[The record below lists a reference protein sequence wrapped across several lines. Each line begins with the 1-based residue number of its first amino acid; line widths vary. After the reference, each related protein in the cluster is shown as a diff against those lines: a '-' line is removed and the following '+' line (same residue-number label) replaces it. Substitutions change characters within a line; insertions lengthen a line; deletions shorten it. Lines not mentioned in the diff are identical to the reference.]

1 MERAVHGGARLE
13 ATVVPPGD
21 KSVSH
26 RAALLNAISDGRA
39 KVTNFCVGDDR
50 TSMLG
55 CLRGLGVEI
64 AESVEDGIETF
75 TINGKGLDGLSEP
88 LDYLYAGNSG
98 TTMRLVSGLLA
109 AQPFFSVI
117 TGDSSLR
124 GRPMKRILTPLSMM
138 GAQVMGRGGGSLAP
152 LAFDGGG
159 LHGIEYE
166 MPVASAQLK
175 SCILIAGLFAEG
187 DTSVIQPAES
197 RDHTERMMAS
207 MGADVEKDGLRLTV
221 RRPSR
226 PLASLD
232 IQVPCDISG
241 AAFWLVAGAAHPNA
255 RITVQGVG
263 INPSRTG
270 VLDVLDEMG
279 ANIRMENVREVGNEP
294 SADLVVESSD
304 LRGVEI
310 SGDIIPR
317 VIDELPVLA
326 GGRFPGKWADRHQ
339 GRRRT
344 QGEGVR
350 PDFLHRRGSGHAGRE
365 DSRDRRRHD
374 DRGRLQ
380 VEWRG
385 GRELWRPQDSDVHG
399 GRRPDSRWL
408 DHRRRIR
415 GGRRFVPDLL
425 GRTGRCASLKIRGA
439 PIPRRN
445 GGDACSFSPGRP
457 ALART
462 RF

>member
-1 MERAVHGGARLE
+1 MERTVHGSARLE

-21 KSVSH
+21 KSISH
-26 RAALLNAISDGRA
+26 RAALLNAISDGQA

-55 CLRGLGVEI
+55 CLRGLGVKIE
-64 AESVEDGIETF
+64 EGVEDGLETF
-75 TINGKGLDGLSEP
+75 AITGRGNDGLSEP
-88 LDYLYAGNSG
+88 LDYLYSGNSG

-124 GRPMKRILTPLSMM
+124 RRPMKRILTPLSMM

-152 LAFDGGG
+152 LAFEGGG

-187 DTSVIQPAES
+187 ETSVIQPAES
-197 RDHTERMMAS
+197 RDHTERMMGY
-207 MGADVEKDGLRLTV
+207 MGADIEKDGLRLTV
-221 RRPSR
+221 RPSR
-226 PLASLD
+226 LAALD

-241 AAFWLVAGAAHPNA
+241 AAFWLVAGAAHPDA

-270 VLDVLDEMG
+270 VLDVLRDMG
-279 ANIRMENVREVGNEP
+279 ANIAVENVREVGNEP
-294 SADLVVESSD
+294 SADLVVETSD

-310 SGDIIPR
+310 AGDVIPR

-326 GGRFPGKWADRHQ
+326 VAASQATGQTVIRDASELRVKESDRITATVTGLAALGAKIRETEDGMIVEGGSKL
-339 GRRRT
+339 T
-344 QGEGVR
+344 GV
-350 PDFLHRRGSGHAGRE
+350 E
-365 DSRDRRRHD
+365 
-374 DRGRLQ
+374 
-380 VEWRG
+380 VESFG
-385 GRELWRPQDSDVHG
+385 
-399 GRRPDSRWL
+399 
-408 DHRRRIR
+408 DHRIAMSMAIA
-415 GGRRFVPDLL
+415 GLIAD
-425 GRTGRCASLKIRGA
+425 GA
-439 PIPRRN
+439 TSI
-445 GGDACSFSPGRP
+445 GDSEAADVSYPTFWDELEN
-457 ALART
+457 AKA
-462 RF
+462 

>member
-1 MERAVHGGARLE
+1 MERTVHGSARLD
-13 ATVVPPGD
+13 ATVIPPGD
-21 KSVSH
+21 KSISH
-26 RAALLNAISDGRA
+26 RAALLNAISDGQARVA
-39 KVTNFCVGDDR
+39 NFCVGDDR

-64 AESVEDGIETF
+64 SESVEEGIETF
-75 TINGKGLDGLSEP
+75 TIRGRGLDGLAEP
-88 LDYLYAGNSG
+88 SDYLYSGNSG

-109 AQPFFSVI
+109 AQSFFSVI

-152 LAFDGGG
+152 LAFDGGD

-187 DTSVIQPAES
+187 ETSVIQPAES

-207 MGADVEKDGLRLTV
+207 MGADVEQDGMKLTV
-221 RRPSR
+221 RPPSR
-226 PLASLD
+226 LASLD

-270 VLDVLDEMG
+270 VLDVLREMG
-279 ANIRMENVREVGNEP
+279 ANIRMENVQEKGNEP

-326 GGRFPGKWADRHQ
+326 VAASQATGQTIIRDAAELRVKESDRISATAVGLNALGAKIRETEDGMMIEGGSK
-339 GRRRT
+339 
-344 QGEGVR
+344 
-350 PDFLHRRGSGHAGRE
+350 LAGAE
-365 DSRDRRRHD
+365 
-374 DRGRLQ
+374 
-380 VEWRG
+380 VE
-385 GRELWRPQDSDVHG
+385 SHG
-399 GRRPDSRWL
+399 
-408 DHRRRIR
+408 DHRIAMSMAVA
-415 GGRRFVPDLL
+415 GLIAD
-425 GRTGRCASLKIRGA
+425 GA
-439 PIPRRN
+439 TTIGESEAADVSYPTFW
-445 GGDACSFSPGRP
+445 GELDD
-457 ALART
+457 ART
-462 RF
+462 

>member
-1 MERAVHGGARLE
+1 MERTVHGSARLE
-13 ATVVPPGD
+13 AIVVPPGD
-21 KSVSH
+21 KSISH

-64 AESVEDGIETF
+64 EESVEDGVETF
-75 TINGKGLDGLSEP
+75 TIEGMGLDGLSEP
-88 LDYLYAGNSG
+88 SDYLYAGNSG

-109 AQPFFSVI
+109 SQTFFSVI

-138 GAQVMGRGGGSLAP
+138 GARVMGRGGGSLAP

-187 DTSVIQPAES
+187 ETSVIQPAES

-207 MGADVEKDGLRLTV
+207 MGADVDKDGLKLTV

-226 PLASLD
+226 LASLD

-255 RITVQGVG
+255 RVTVRGVG

-270 VLDVLDEMG
+270 VLDVLSDMG
-279 ANIRMENVREVGNEP
+279 ANIRMENVREIGNEP

-310 SGDIIPR
+310 SGDVIPR

-326 GGRFPGKWADRHQ
+326 VAASQATGQTVIRDAAELRVKESDRIAATVAGLDALGAKVRETEDGMMIEGGSK
-339 GRRRT
+339 
-344 QGEGVR
+344 
-350 PDFLHRRGSGHAGRE
+350 LAGAE
-365 DSRDRRRHD
+365 VQSF
-374 DRGRLQ
+374 G
-380 VEWRG
+380 
-385 GRELWRPQDSDVHG
+385 
-399 GRRPDSRWL
+399 
-408 DHRRRIR
+408 DHRIAMSMAIA
-415 GGRRFVPDLL
+415 GLIAD
-425 GRTGRCASLKIRGA
+425 GA
-439 PIPRRN
+439 TTVGESEAVDVSYPTFWGELEN
-445 GGDACSFSPGRP
+445 AKV
-457 ALART
+457 
-462 RF
+462 

>member
-1 MERAVHGGARLE
+1 MERTVHGSARLE

-21 KSVSH
+21 KSISH
-26 RAALLNAISDGRA
+26 RAALLNAISDGQARVA
-39 KVTNFCVGDDR
+39 NFCVGDDR
-50 TSMLG
+50 TSMIG

-64 AESVEDGIETF
+64 EEQFEDGQESFLIHGRGT
-75 TINGKGLDGLSEP
+75 DGLSEP
-88 LDYLYAGNSG
+88 LDYLYSGNSG

-124 GRPMKRILTPLSMM
+124 RRPMKRILSPLSLM

-175 SCILIAGLFAEG
+175 SCILIAGLFAGGE
-187 DTSVIQPAES
+187 TSVVQPAES
-197 RDHTERMMAS
+197 RDHTERMMQS
-207 MGADVEKDGLRLTV
+207 MGADVDRDGLRITV
-221 RRPSR
+221 RPSR
-226 PLASLD
+226 LASLD

-263 INPSRTG
+263 INPTRTG
-270 VLDVLDEMG
+270 VLDVLREMG
-279 ANIRMENVREVGNEP
+279 ANIRMENVREIGNEP
-294 SADLVVESSD
+294 SADLVAESSD

-326 GGRFPGKWADRHQ
+326 VAASQAAGQTIIRDAAELRVKESDRITATVTGLAALAARVRETEDGMIIEGG
-339 GRRRT
+339 
-344 QGEGVR
+344 
-350 PDFLHRRGSGHAGRE
+350 
-365 DSRDRRRHD
+365 SRLT
-374 DRGRLQ
+374 GAE
-380 VEWRG
+380 VE
-385 GRELWRPQDSDVHG
+385 SHG
-399 GRRPDSRWL
+399 
-408 DHRRRIR
+408 DHRIAMSMAVA
-415 GGRRFVPDLL
+415 GLIAD
-425 GRTGRCASLKIRGA
+425 GRTTI
-439 PIPRRN
+439 
-445 GGDACSFSPGRP
+445 GGSEAADVSYPTFWDEMDN
-457 ALART
+457 ARA
-462 RF
+462 

>member
-1 MERAVHGGARLE
+1 MERTVHGSARLE
-13 ATVVPPGD
+13 ATVIPPGD
-21 KSVSH
+21 KSISH
-26 RAALLNAISDGRA
+26 RAALLNAISDGQA
-39 KVTNFCVGDDR
+39 TVTNFCVGDDR

-64 AESVEDGIETF
+64 EERTENGLDTF
-75 TINGKGLDGLSEP
+75 IITGRGMDGLSEP
-88 LDYLYAGNSG
+88 SDYLYSGNSG

-109 AQPFFSVI
+109 AQSFFSVI

-124 GRPMKRILTPLSMM
+124 RRPMKRILTPLSMM

-187 DTSVIQPAES
+187 ETSVIQPAES

-207 MGADVEKDGLRLTV
+207 MGADVEKNGLRLTV

-226 PLASLD
+226 PLASMD

-263 INPSRTG
+263 INPTRTG
-270 VLDVLDEMG
+270 VLDVLREMG
-279 ANIRMENVREVGNEP
+279 ANIRMENIREVGNEP
-294 SADLVVESSD
+294 SADLVAESSD

-326 GGRFPGKWADRHQ
+326 VAASQATGQTVIRDAAELRVKESDRISATVTGLDTLGAKIREIEDGMIIEGGSKLTGTEVK
-339 GRRRT
+339 
-344 QGEGVR
+344 
-350 PDFLHRRGSGHAGRE
+350 S
-365 DSRDRRRHD
+365 
-374 DRGRLQ
+374 
-380 VEWRG
+380 
-385 GRELWRPQDSDVHG
+385 HG
-399 GRRPDSRWL
+399 
-408 DHRRRIR
+408 DHRIAMSMAVA
-415 GGRRFVPDLL
+415 GLIAD
-425 GRTGRCASLKIRGA
+425 GA
-439 PIPRRN
+439 TTIGESEAADVSYPTFWGELEN
-445 GGDACSFSPGRP
+445 
-457 ALART
+457 ART
-462 RF
+462 